1 MCFKICLLIFFN
13 LGENIMENKNFNN
26 KINVSDDDKK
36 DENDILNQSYEDIY
50 SINENKNAI
59 KKLDLGASSAYQ
71 ECGQRSRIKVALDKN
86 GNKIGIAIGI
96 SDNGKEMTH
105 NCLNYAF
112 LASCGERVPHI
123 LSKFEKDDVPEGYI
137 SSFEVQKFFPHDVT
151 TSYFTPNCN
160 DSIDIF
166 DIVKED
172 TKLVVLDKEYLQ
184 FRSYFRMWHI
194 LAECNGEFKTQF
206 IDHFAT
212 LFADELCFDIQDRN
226 KGNILVVPSRDG
238 NKQDIVNIDVDFGWQ
253 EKINSACYLRLYC
266 IAKNVTFQFNKKL
279 DANFMNIVNN
289 FLNKKYKPNGDEV
302 NFQFK
307 QGQELKISPE
317 IIAEIDKKIIEKI
330 EQRLNF
336 RKDKFVQYYIDNC
349 IRRGDIDKK
358 VAFSDFQKFM
368 KSLYEYL
375 KKQAESLKINKDFS
389 RFSKPFDVFM
399 KKNKDDQ
406 SFNNLSEGD
415 FNKKWDERAR
425 VLKNPKKI
433 EEKKVNKGKI
443 ENDNRMSLF
452 DNNNIF
458 KKLEEE
464 AIGDPTSIFYK
475 ENEKK
480 NENGSINNED
490 EENEIINNDKKYEK
504 EKIINDNKIE
514 NSIIEDKSNKSE
526 KELKDSKEIEEQKV
540 NLQVYPSYPASEQIF
555 TTIEAPII
563 DINNNDQKKFE
574 NEDKSKIKNEN
585 KDGTKDNNKTNR
597 TYLMKWL
604 LIILGLLLVSGGI
617 ALFLTASALALKFLA
632 IGLGILGAVSLG
644 VGILYN
650 KIIEHYRK
658 ESGSCCF
665 RFLTYTIFEPKE
677 KNKENDINLENQENN
692 MIKDK

>member
-1 MCFKICLLIFFN
+1 
-13 LGENIMENKNFNN
+13 MEDKNF
-26 KINVSDDDKK
+26 SD

-50 SINENKNAI
+50 SINENNNAI
-59 KKLDLGASSAYQ
+59 EKLDDGGVY
-71 ECGQRSRIKVALDKN
+71 GQHGLQNLIELACDKN

-96 SDNGKEMTH
+96 RDNGQEMTH

-123 LSKFEKDDVPEGYI
+123 LSKFKKDDVPEGYI
-137 SSFEVQKFFPHDVT
+137 SSFEVQKFFPHDGT

-160 DSIDIF
+160 DSIGIF

-172 TKLVVLDKEYLQ
+172 TKLVVLDKEYYKQ
-184 FRSYFRMWHI
+184 FRSYLRMWHI
-194 LAECNGEFKTQF
+194 LTECNGEFKTQF

-253 EKINSACYLRLYC
+253 KEITSGFYSALYLIL
-266 IAKNVTFQFNKKL
+266 KNVTFSFGKDIEQQ
-279 DANFMNIVNN
+279 DIVDMNSA
-289 FLNKKYKPNGDEV
+289 LTEKYTARGDKV
-302 NFQFK
+302 HFQF
-307 QGQELKISPE
+307 QQEQKLKISPG

-330 EQRLNF
+330 KQRLNF

-358 VAFSDFQKFM
+358 VAFSDFQTFM

-375 KKQAESLKINKDFS
+375 KKQAESLKTNKDFDH
-389 RFSKPFDVFM
+389 FSYPFNDFM
-399 KKNKDDQ
+399 EKNKDYQ

-452 DNNNIF
+452 DNNSIF

-514 NSIIEDKSNKSE
+514 NSIIKNKSNKSD
-526 KELKDSKEIEEQKV
+526 KELKNSEEIEEQKV
-540 NLQVYPSYPASEQIF
+540 NSQVYPS
-555 TTIEAPII
+555 EAPII

-585 KDGTKDNNKTNR
+585 EDGTKDNNKTNR

-658 ESGSCCF
+658 ELGSCCF